1 MPYNNIDGGGI
12 MSNPDIESTESS
24 KPADTNSSAGQQ
36 PVAEHEA
43 DSANENVLR
52 HVSTT
57 ISARSVMKPPDS
69 LLHEICFVSVVSMGQ
84 FLTLTGLALSVVT
97 GELIGR
103 SFENISAG
111 ERSWFAASYSLT
123 VGTFILVAG
132 RLGDLYGHKWM
143 YVVGFA
149 WYGLW
154 SLLAGFG
161 VYPKTPAFFITCRAF
176 QGVGAGLILPNC
188 LAILGQ
194 TYPPGRR
201 KELVFSIFGAMA
213 PAGFIVAGIFAA
225 LVSERVWWPW
235 SYWIMAILCFFLATV
250 GLFVIPKEKFVDR
263 MHDSM
268 LDQNRFKFIT
278 LIDIP
283 GAVTSISGLVLI
295 NFSWNQ
301 APIVGWTDPYTY
313 ILLIAGFLCL
323 GAFVFVERK
332 AKYPLVPTS
341 IFTSDVAWTLSCV
354 ACGWASFS
362 IALYYVYQFNILLKG
377 DSPLLAVAKWSGA
390 PVTGIIAGLTTAY
403 LLSRVPP
410 SAIMVMALSG
420 FLIGS
425 TLLSTLPVNET
436 YWPQMF
442 VLTLL
447 YPFGMDMSFPA
458 ATILLSN
465 SMPHEHQG
473 LAASLVATAV
483 NYSIS
488 ISLGFAGT
496 IETQLNDGG
505 KDILKGYRAA
515 LYLSNGLASLGML
528 LSLVYFAA
536 TWIRSRR
543 NRGAEKEECV

>member
-1 MPYNNIDGGGI
+1 
-12 MSNPDIESTESS
+12 MSSSDMEFTESS
-24 KPADTNSSAGQQ
+24 KTTDPNSSANQQ
-36 PVAEHEA
+36 PVAGHKA
-43 DSANENVLR
+43 DGADENVLR

-132 RLGDLYGHKWM
+132 RLGDLYGHKRM

-161 VYPKTPAFFITCRAF
+161 VYAKTPAFFIACRAF

-235 SYWIMAILCFFLATV
+235 SYWIMTILCFLLATV
-250 GLFVIPKEKFVDR
+250 GLFVIPKEKFVDT
-263 MHDSM
+263 MHDSE
-268 LDQNRFKFIT
+268 LDQNRFKFVT

-425 TLLSTLPVNET
+425 TLLSTLPVNQT
-436 YWPQMF
+436 YWSQMF

-447 YPFGMDMSFPA
+447 YPFGM
-458 ATILLSN
+458 
-465 SMPHEHQG
+465 
-473 LAASLVATAV
+473 
-483 NYSIS
+483 
-488 ISLGFAGT
+488 
-496 IETQLNDGG
+496 
-505 KDILKGYRAA
+505 
-515 LYLSNGLASLGML
+515 
-528 LSLVYFAA
+528 
-536 TWIRSRR
+536 
-543 NRGAEKEECV
+543 